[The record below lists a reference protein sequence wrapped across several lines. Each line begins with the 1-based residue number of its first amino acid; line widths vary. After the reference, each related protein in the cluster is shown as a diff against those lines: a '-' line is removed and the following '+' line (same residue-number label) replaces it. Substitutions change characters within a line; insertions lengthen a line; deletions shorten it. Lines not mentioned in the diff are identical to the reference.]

1 MFVSALKRQY
11 WAYFLV
17 VLSISLVSVFTRGF
31 TEPLALGIAVE
42 LFMLFSTSFI
52 LFCIAFCATNLAKK
66 VMGTLKNKSKVSKT
80 LSTVLV
86 LLLLISVVPLNADAN
101 PLAKRLAI
109 FAAGTGFGAATADL
123 WNAGK
128 DAVTDAVKKVVE
140 VVQEHYESSYHC
152 FGCSHMVTGSHNC
165 SDNYY
170 YNGNSGY

>member
-1 MFVSALKRQY
+1 
-11 WAYFLV
+11 
-17 VLSISLVSVFTRGF
+17 
-31 TEPLALGIAVE
+31 
-42 LFMLFSTSFI
+42 MLFSTSFI

-128 DAVTDAVKKVVE
+128 DAVNGCCKK
-140 VVQEHYESSYHC
+140 
-152 FGCSHMVTGSHNC
+152 GCGGCPGALRVILSLLRL
-165 SDNYY
+165 
-170 YNGNSGY
+170 